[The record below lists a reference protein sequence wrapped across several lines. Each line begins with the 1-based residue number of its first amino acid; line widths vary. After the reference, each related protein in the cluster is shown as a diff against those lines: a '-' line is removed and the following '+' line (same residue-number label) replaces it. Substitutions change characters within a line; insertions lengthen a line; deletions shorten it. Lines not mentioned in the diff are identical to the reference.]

1 MAQADGAAPA
11 VGGIVVD
18 LHAVGNV
25 DGAPA
30 HENST
35 AVQTGGIAGDL
46 RAAGNVDRTIA
57 AHIDGA
63 AAGVVVALGRF
74 IAGDGAAGHVD
85 GAAGGGEERTAVLGL
100 VILDRA
106 AVHIEGA
113 AGDVRLILIIFPENG
128 AAIVVAVVAGNLTAI
143 HIEHTLLVIQGDG
156 AAAATAG
163 NFAAGELA
171 AEHIKGACVEVDA
184 GAAPDIFCR
193 TLEGAAALTVAE
205 NEVAAIFDLNLTAAV
220 TGKGLAVQTQVK
232 CFTIHRQ
239 MAAEG
244 SVPRQVNV
252 GGIVGI
258 RNVTSAVPRRV
269 CHVGMVRMSARVDA
283 AAAEAVRMRRLNRRR
298 LVIGRRPDCDLG
310 FCRSGGFLCRFSRF
324 RLLLGFLLRVCRF
337 LGIVGFVLLFGFIL
351 CAVLQGS
358 VFRTAGGT
366 LWVPRFRR
374 TSGCADASAWFLA
387 LGKDRR
393 RQRRQQHSAD
403 QQDAEPSF
411 FHRLSSFFSHLVI
424 GFPFCIL
431 YRMHSMVT
439 ITPNTKAAM
448 PTRMYAPAPSRSST
462 AL

>member
-11 VGGIVVD
+11 VCGIVVD
-18 LHAVGNV
+18 LHAAGNV
-25 DGAPA
+25 DLAPA
-30 HENST
+30 HQNGT
-35 AVQTGGIAGDL
+35 AVQTGGVAGNL

-85 GAAGGGEERTAVLGL
+85 GAAGGGEERTAVLGR
-100 VILDRA
+100 VILNRA

-128 AAIVVAVVAGNLTAI
+128 AAIVFAIVVGNLTAV
-143 HIEHTLLVIQGDG
+143 HVEHAILVIQSDG

-163 NFAAGELA
+163 DLTAGELA

-184 GAAPDIFCR
+184 GAAPDVLCR
-193 TLEGAAALTVAE
+193 TFDCAAALTVAE
-205 NEVAAIFDLNLTAAV
+205 NKVATFSDLNLTAAIA
-220 TGKGLAVQTQVK
+220 GERLAIQTQVK
-232 CFTIHRQ
+232 CFSYHLQ
-239 MAAEG
+239 MSATG
-244 SVPRQVNV
+244 SIPRQVNA
-252 GGIVGI
+252 GGIVGVG
-258 RNVTSAVPRRV
+258 NVACAVPRRI
-269 CHVGMVRMSARVDA
+269 CHVGMARMSARTDTA
-283 AAAEAVRMRRLNRRR
+283 PAKTVRMRRLNRRR
-298 LVIGRRPDCDLG
+298 LVIGRRLDCDLG

-374 TSGCADASAWFLA
+374 TSGCADASAGFLA

-431 YRMHSMVT
+431 HRMHSMVT
-439 ITPNTKAAM
+439 TTPNTKAAM

>member
-18 LHAVGNV
+18 LCAIGNV

-30 HENST
+30 HQNGA
-35 AVQTGGIAGDL
+35 AVQAGGIAGDL
-46 RAAGNVDRTIA
+46 RAAGNVYRTTA

-63 AAGVVVALGRF
+63 AASIVAALGRF

-85 GAAGGGEERTAVLGL
+85 GATGGGEECAAVLGG
-100 VILDRA
+100 VILDGA
-106 AVHIEGA
+106 AVHIESA
-113 AGDVRLILIIFPENG
+113 ASGVRYVIIEFPENG
-128 AAIVVAVVAGNLTAI
+128 TAVVIAVVAGDFATV
-143 HIEHTLLVIQGDG
+143 HVEHALLVIHGDG
-156 AAAATAG
+156 TATAAFG
-163 NFAAGELA
+163 DYAAGELA
-171 AEHIKGACVEVDA
+171 SEHIKGACVEVNA
-184 GAAPDIFCR
+184 SAAPDIFCR

-205 NEVAAIFDLNLTAAV
+205 NEVAAVFDLNLTAAV
-220 TGKGLAVQTQVK
+220 TGEGLAVQTQVK

-239 MAAEG
+239 MAAECG
-244 SVPRQVNV
+244 IPRQVNV

-269 CHVGMVRMSARVDA
+269 CHVGMARMSARTDTA
-283 AAAEAVRMRRLNRRR
+283 PAKTVRMRRLDRRR

-310 FCRSGGFLCRFSRF
+310 FCRSSGFLCRFSRF
-324 RLLLGFLLRVCRF
+324 RLLLGFLLRVCQL

-358 VFRTAGGT
+358 VFRAAGGAVR
-366 LWVPRFRR
+366 VPHFRC
-374 TSGCADASAWFLA
+374 TSRGADAFRPFLA

-393 RQRRQQHSAD
+393 RQRRQQHPAD

-411 FHRLSSFFSHLVI
+411 FHRLSSFFSRIVI

-439 ITPNTKAAM
+439 TTPNTKAAM

>member
-1 MAQADGAAPA
+1 MAQADRAAPA
-11 VGGIVVD
+11 VCGIVVD
-18 LHAVGNV
+18 LHAAGNV
-25 DGAPA
+25 DLAPA
-30 HENST
+30 HQNGT
-35 AVQTGGIAGDL
+35 AVQTGGVAGNL
-46 RAAGNVDRTIA
+46 YAAGNVDLTIA
-57 AHIDGA
+57 AHVDGA
-63 AAGVVVALGRF
+63 AAGIIAALGSC
-74 IAGDGAAGHVD
+74 IPGDGAAGHLNV
-85 GAAGGGEERTAVLGL
+85 AAGGGEERTAVLGR
-100 VILDRA
+100 VILNRA
-106 AVHIEGA
+106 AVHIELS
-113 AGDVRLILIIFPENG
+113 AGSVRLVFRKVLENS
-128 AAIVVAVVAGNLTAI
+128 AAVVSAIVAGNLTAV
-143 HIEHTLLVIQGDG
+143 HVEHAILVIQSDG
-156 AAAATAG
+156 AAATIAG
-163 NFAAGELA
+163 DRTAGELA

-184 GAAPDIFCR
+184 HAAPTRGSSLDGAA
-193 TLEGAAALTVAE
+193 TLAVAE
-205 NEVAAIFDLNLTAAV
+205 NEVAAVFDLNLTAAV
-220 TGKGLAVQTQVK
+220 AGKCLTVQTQVK
-232 CFTIHRQ
+232 CFTIHCQ

-244 SVPRQVNV
+244 SIPRQVNV

-258 RNVTSAVPRRV
+258 RNTTCTIPRRV
-269 CHVGMVRMSARVDA
+269 CHIGMARMSARTDTA
-283 AAAEAVRMRRLNRRR
+283 PAKTVRMLCRLNRRR

-310 FCRSGGFLCRFSRF
+310 FCRSGGFLCRFSHF
-324 RLLLGFLLRVCRF
+324 RLLLGFLLRVCRL

-411 FHRLSSFFSHLVI
+411 FHRLSSFFSRIVI

-439 ITPNTKAAM
+439 TTPNTKAAM

>member
-113 AGDVRLILIIFPENG
+113 AGDVRHVSIEFPKNST
-128 AAIVVAVVAGNLTAI
+128 AVVSAVVAGNLTAV

-156 AAAATAG
+156 TAAATAG
-163 NFAAGELA
+163 NFAVGELT

-184 GAAPDIFCR
+184 GAAPDVLCR
-193 TLEGAAALTVAE
+193 TLEGAAALTVTQHQPGI
-205 NEVAAIFDLNLTAAV
+205 VFHFDLLFPV
-220 TGKGLAVQTQVK
+220 GGQRLAVEAQIERIAIDNKIVVHGRVASQIDIGFLIRIVDSTRP
-232 CFTIHRQ
+232 IPWLISDIR
-239 MAAEG
+239 MA
-244 SVPRQVNV
+244 R
-252 GGIVGI
+252 
-258 RNVTSAVPRRV
+258 
-269 CHVGMVRMSARVDA
+269 MVARTDTA
-283 AAAEAVRMRRLNRRR
+283 PAKTVRMRRLNRRR
-298 LVIGRRPDCDLG
+298 LVIGRRLDSDLG
-310 FCRSGGFLCRFSRF
+310 FCRSGWFLCRFSRF
-324 RLLLGFLLRVCRF
+324 RLLLGFLLRVCQL

-374 TSGCADASAWFLA
+374 TSGCADASAGFLA

-439 ITPNTKAAM
+439 TTPNTKAAM